1 MKDTPIYFIVAN
13 GRSGSTL
20 LQTILDRHPKICAPV
35 ESRFVMHFYAKYK
48 NKKHWTDADVSMFKK
63 ELLGELKI
71 SNFWEFNHDLLANNL
86 NSCKGNSSY
95 GELCKAV
102 YLSRLSIFDKE
113 EAKLIV
119 DKNPIY
125 SYMIPYLR
133 KVFPNAKYIHLHRD
147 YRGVVNS
154 VLKLMHKASVKEI
167 CNRWLICNQ
176 EILSHLTEEDFSLAY
191 EQLVEEPDKVM
202 EKICDFFGLNFEKQM
217 LEGSLDVE
225 ARLKAYV
232 DRAPN
237 SEIRDLRLK
246 GLKLV
251 HNNIG
256 REVKPGFSDKW
267 RKNLTEKQISIAE
280 NECGSWAQ
288 KQFAYEP
295 ILMQTETRN
304 KPNFSAKLYRRK
316 LKLYYNLPIWLRELK
331 SKPKL
336 VYLEG

>member
-1 MKDTPIYFIVAN
+1 MKDIPIYFIVAN

-20 LQTILDRHPKICAPV
+20 LQTILDKHPKICAPV

-48 NKKHWTDADVSMFKK
+48 NKKNWTEADVKTFKK
-63 ELLGELKI
+63 EVLWELKI
-71 SNFWEFNHDLLANNL
+71 SNFWEFDHDLLDKNL
-86 NSCKGNSSY
+86 SYCMGSSSY

-102 YLSRLSIFDKE
+102 YLSRLSIFDKK

-125 SYMIPYLR
+125 SYMMPYLK
-133 KVFPNAKYIHLHRD
+133 KVFPYAKFIHLHRD

-154 VLKLMHKASVKEI
+154 VLKLMPKASVKEI

-176 EILSHLTEEDFSLAY
+176 EILSHLSEKDFSIAY

-202 EKICDFFGLNFEKQM
+202 GKTCEFLGLSFESRM

-237 SEIRDLRLK
+237 QDIRDRRAL

-267 RKNLTEKQISIAE
+267 KQSLTEKQISIAE
-280 NECGSWAQ
+280 EQCGSWAL
-288 KQFAYEP
+288 KQFEYEL
-295 ILMQTETRN
+295 IAMQNESSNR
-304 KPNFSAKLYRRK
+304 PNFSAKLYKRK

-336 VYLEG
+336 VYLGD